1 MGQTKKAAANERVSG
16 GMADFDIV
24 ELRERYKLVCQGF
37 ASIPS
42 DLKREYEE
50 VEGFVQ
56 KCLELKEERF
66 TYVSQSFCLI

>member
-1 MGQTKKAAANERVSG
+1 
-16 GMADFDIV
+16 MADFDIV
-24 ELRERYKLVCQGF
+24 ELRKRYELVCQSF
-37 ASIPS
+37 PSIPS

-66 TYVSQSFCLI
+66 TYS